1 MKKTILAIVAGFVL
15 ISAGRYLLHNVLLAH
30 AYARSSDVWRLPAE
44 FAHRLWILYV
54 ANFLFASA
62 AALIYVRGV
71 ESKPWLGQGIR
82 FGVLLAF
89 ATVIPNSLIEYAV
102 YPIRHELALHWIIG
116 EGALAVLL
124 GVLLA
129 AICQP
134 SKAPA

>member
-15 ISAGRYLLHNVLLAH
+15 ISAGRFLLHNVLLAQE
-30 AYARSSDVWRLPAE
+30 YARSSDVWRPPAE
-44 FAHRLWILYV
+44 FVHRVWILYV
-54 ANFLFASA
+54 SNFVFVLA

-82 FGVLLAF
+82 FGILLALV
-89 ATVIPNSLIEYAV
+89 TVVPNSLIEYAV
-102 YPIRHELALHWIIG
+102 YPIHHELALHWILG

>member
-1 MKKTILAIVAGFVL
+1 MKKTIMAILAGFVL
-15 ISAGRYLLHNVLLAH
+15 ISAGRFLIHNLWLAQE
-30 AYARSSDVWRLPAE
+30 YARSSDVWRLPAE
-44 FAHRLWILYV
+44 FVHRVWILYV
-54 ANFLFASA
+54 ANFVFVLA

-82 FGVLLAF
+82 FGVLLALV
-89 ATVIPNSLIEYAV
+89 AAVPNSLIQYAV
-102 YPIRHELALHWIIG
+102 YPVPHQLALHWILG